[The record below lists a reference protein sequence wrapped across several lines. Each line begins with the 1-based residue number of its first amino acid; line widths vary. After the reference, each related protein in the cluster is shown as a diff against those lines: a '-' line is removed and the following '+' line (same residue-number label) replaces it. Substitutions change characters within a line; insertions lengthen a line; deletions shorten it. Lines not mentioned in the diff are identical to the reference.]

1 MYTAC
6 FHDYN
11 KSMSLPDIDRKI
23 AVIFATDLVGYSKHM
38 EKDENATLLGLREC
52 NKIIEPLIKKQK
64 GRIFNTGGDSVFAEF
79 PSAVAAVDTAVEFQK
94 QIKARNDKDTTEVKL
109 EYRIG
114 VNMGDVV
121 KEGDNLL
128 GDGVNIAA
136 RLEALAQPG
145 GITISKNVYDLVANK
160 TKYEFNDLGIQKV
173 KQNQFHAYDLLLDP
187 SHKRNLN
194 TQSSNTKIIA
204 MIGGAIAAVFIGL
217 FFSGVLDTNKRL
229 DTSKIIV
236 LPFKSLNSTQNEQLL
251 ALGISQDLGSKLT
264 KSSKSLNILNI
275 NKRPSDL
282 KDLSSTTQAS
292 YILDGNVRK
301 IDNILRVKVDLI
313 DGENISNIWSET
325 YDKEL
330 TGKNI
335 FILQDTIIKEIV
347 NQLVGA
353 GAILLK
359 DINKKI
365 ETVSTDDLSIY
376 ECVNLARKASTDRKY
391 RPKAIECLKNSIKK
405 DPNYAPSW
413 IWLAERTRN
422 LYADNPMGQNDHLLK
437 DADTYIKKGLLLD
450 PLSPKGLSVKTM
462 IEFHKKNWEE
472 MFNIA
477 DRAFELNI
485 GDPSVLSNLAV
496 NVAFGGSCTLDD
508 VTKINET
515 PKPNT
520 NKQCK
525 FHKGCWDMGIK
536 AHELDIGNFAAM
548 DNYVLA
554 VCYNIVRDGENAL
567 KMISPMPHNGNFFF
581 EIHSGV
587 ASHFSNKFD
596 LAKNHFE
603 NVKKSIKGN
612 KLSSIYNIFKKYNN
626 EHLSYPVY
634 EEVLL
639 EYGFEK

>member
-1 MYTAC
+1 
-6 FHDYN
+6 
-11 KSMSLPDIDRKI
+11 
-23 AVIFATDLVGYSKHM
+23 
-38 EKDENATLLGLREC
+38 
-52 NKIIEPLIKKQK
+52 
-64 GRIFNTGGDSVFAEF
+64 
-79 PSAVAAVDTAVEFQK
+79 
-94 QIKARNDKDTTEVKL
+94 
-109 EYRIG
+109 
-114 VNMGDVV
+114 
-121 KEGDNLL
+121 
-128 GDGVNIAA
+128 
-136 RLEALAQPG
+136 
-145 GITISKNVYDLVANK
+145 
-160 TKYEFNDLGIQKV
+160 
-173 KQNQFHAYDLLLDP
+173 
-187 SHKRNLN
+187 
-194 TQSSNTKIIA
+194 

-376 ECVNLARKASTDRKY
+376 ECVNLARKANTDRKY

-413 IWLAERTRN
+413 I
-422 LYADNPMGQNDHLLK
+422 
-437 DADTYIKKGLLLD
+437 
-450 PLSPKGLSVKTM
+450 
-462 IEFHKKNWEE
+462 
-472 MFNIA
+472 
-477 DRAFELNI
+477 
-485 GDPSVLSNLAV
+485 
-496 NVAFGGSCTLDD
+496 
-508 VTKINET
+508 
-515 PKPNT
+515 
-520 NKQCK
+520 
-525 FHKGCWDMGIK
+525 
-536 AHELDIGNFAAM
+536 
-548 DNYVLA
+548 
-554 VCYNIVRDGENAL
+554 
-567 KMISPMPHNGNFFF
+567 
-581 EIHSGV
+581 
-587 ASHFSNKFD
+587 
-596 LAKNHFE
+596 
-603 NVKKSIKGN
+603 
-612 KLSSIYNIFKKYNN
+612 
-626 EHLSYPVY
+626 
-634 EEVLL
+634 
-639 EYGFEK
+639 